1 MYLSWVVCVH
11 SLVRKKMSVLKDILR
26 VFVFREPQASVV
38 KLFCL
43 FLYYLVGVL
52 VYNVVEEGK
61 WNLTQTIY
69 FITVTLTTTGY
80 GYYHPDSDRSKLFT
94 IFYILF
100 GLPIIFS
107 MFNGM
112 MVQIL
117 MGAQEGLINS
127 FLRLFGIYDT
137 SKNIMRIYRLNTS
150 LFAIG
155 LMLLIGIIFYASNEQ
170 WSYVDATYW
179 VVCTMTTV
187 GYGDL
192 EVQYDSTRVFAIFF
206 IMSCVIIYATA
217 TGNILE
223 VYYESINDVVADV
236 EIGATVNNQGTHM
249 TGRFTDTW
257 VEKVLAEQNTTAVE
271 RSNFVLMVL
280 EEKGLIDRKR
290 DVRPLLAYF
299 DNMDRMK
306 LGFITKQDLLDF
318 AHDQREQIEE
328 QEGIASNPLHTYY
341 AMPSQQTIETT
352 ESDTVSF

>member
-1 MYLSWVVCVH
+1 M
-11 SLVRKKMSVLKDILR
+11 SLLKDILSI
-26 VFVFREPQASVV
+26 FVFREPHSSLV
-38 KLFCL
+38 KLFCI

-52 VYNVVEEGK
+52 VYNVLEQGQ
-61 WNLTQTIY
+61 WNVTQTIY

-80 GYYHPDSDRSKLFT
+80 GYFHPQSDPSKLFT

-117 MGAQEGLINS
+117 MGAQEGLISS

-137 SKNIMRIYRLNTS
+137 SKVNMRIYRLNTS

-155 LMLLIGIIFYASNEQ
+155 LMLLIGILFYASNEQ
-170 WSYVDATYW
+170 WSYLDSAYW

-192 EVQYDSTRVFAIFF
+192 EVKYDSTRIFAIFF

-217 TGNILE
+217 SGNMLE
-223 VYYESINDVVADV
+223 VYYESINDAVTDV
-236 EIGATVNNQGTHM
+236 EIGAIVNKQGSHM
-249 TGRFTDTW
+249 IGRFTDTW

-341 AMPSQQTIETT
+341 EMPTHQTT
-352 ESDTVSF
+352 EAIGSDTVSF